1 MDGRALGPIGGAYG
15 WRTRVSDLRRAPFFM
30 TIENRQHTIETENGP
45 AVISEYRY
53 VPRMAAEAVSLF

>member
-1 MDGRALGPIGGAYG
+1 
-15 WRTRVSDLRRAPFFM
+15 M